1 MTMWSGSTKSRWLW
15 SPLIGGALLS
25 CKTAKDPI
33 LAEWTTI
40 APELQP
46 TELGGEV
53 VLDISDLVAIERANS
68 NLPALGG
75 GIIVGD
81 QILAMGVSGTRRATG
96 DTPVT
101 LDDQWH
107 IGSITKSVTATL
119 TAILIEE
126 GVLSWDTVVTDVF
139 QDETLHED
147 WSTVSTL
154 DLVRHRAG
162 VSEPNLAALI
172 RGRATDQSPDLERVD
187 WLFRDIFP
195 NPPRSKEFHY
205 SNGNYI
211 LLGAML
217 EQLTDTPWQN
227 LVRTHIFEPLH
238 LSGSGFGAPQG
249 EQPWGHMY
257 SQYKGP
263 IPMFPGGVV
272 ADNPPVL
279 GPAGTLHMTL
289 RDLGRYVQEHLH
301 LYKDRSELWSGEA
314 FDVLHDPED
323 FSPPYAGGWVVDRD
337 SPILDSLFIH
347 HNGSNSL
354 WLAKA
359 GFAPEQDMA
368 LFCAS
373 NYFDRGKADQVC
385 QRLFEHIAHFEPI
398 LQLATQEEGEDL

>member
-1 MTMWSGSTKSRWLW
+1 MTTWSASTKTTLLW
-15 SPLIGGALLS
+15 GTLVGGTLLG

-40 APELQP
+40 APELQQV
-46 TELGGEV
+46 ELGGEV

-81 QILAMGVSGTRRATG
+81 RILAMGVSGTRKATG

-101 LDDQWH
+101 LEDQWH
-107 IGSITKSVTATL
+107 IGSIAKSVTATL
-119 TAILIEE
+119 TAILIKE
-126 GVLSWDTVVTDVF
+126 GVLTWDTVVTDVF
-139 QDETLHED
+139 QDDTIHEE
-147 WSTVSTL
+147 WGNVRAL
-154 DLVRHRAG
+154 DLIRHRAG
-162 VSEPNLAALI
+162 VSEPNLAAVV
-172 RGRATDQSPDLERVD
+172 RGRTTEFPPEIERVN

-195 NPPRSKEFHY
+195 DPPRSKEFHY
-205 SNGNYI
+205 SNGGYI

-217 EQLTDTPWQN
+217 EKLTDASWQD
-227 LVRTHIFEPLH
+227 LVRTHIFEPLE

-249 EQPWGHMY
+249 DQPWGHHFGEHT
-257 SQYKGP
+257 GP
-263 IPMFPGGVV
+263 MPIFPSGMV
-272 ADNPPVL
+272 ADNPPVI

-301 LYKDRSELWSGEA
+301 LYKDRSDIWSGEA

-323 FSPPYAGGWVVDRD
+323 FSPPYAGGWAVDD
-337 SPILDSLFIH
+337 DNPIFDGLFIH

-398 LQLATQEEGEDL
+398 LQLAAEGKD